1 MSEEENDYVY
11 TPPQQQQ
18 QALVSEGDT
27 VRCVNKDSVNFGI
40 WGEVVEITEVDGV
53 SIAAIKIG
61 NPEFPKQ
68 TGWVVKEQIDSLEM
82 A

>member
-1 MSEEENDYVY
+1 MSEEENEYSY

>member
-1 MSEEENDYVY
+1 MNEEENDYVY

-27 VRCVNKDSVNFGI
+27 VRCVNKESVNFGI